1 MRLNVLTT
9 LLILSSFSLC
19 AQNNLG
25 RAHLGDLQNETWESV
40 IQKIEEY
47 PFISNIKVWED

>member
-9 LLILSSFSLC
+9 LLILSSFTLC

-25 RAHLGDLQNETWESV
+25 RAGQQLNSLEV
-40 IQKIEEY
+40 KY
-47 PFISNIKVWED
+47 PVFL